1 MPCLFLQLP
10 MRLLH
15 ALNNTCRKCKEFFW
29 ITLIIGIMGT
39 VSSPYIEK
47 VSVNLFISFGRAV
60 SGLFGTLVTFSKAAF
75 YVTAFILVWE
85 SRFGR
90 AVLRP
95 LCAVGRMAL
104 TSYLAVYVICLL
116 LFFDSPY
123 YRNFQISF
131 AMMLGV
137 AIWLFEII
145 WSNLWFTRFRFGPM
159 EWVWRLL
166 TYGYSPIKKAQ

>member
-1 MPCLFLQLP
+1 
-10 MRLLH
+10 
-15 ALNNTCRKCKEFFW
+15 
-29 ITLIIGIMGT
+29 MGT

-104 TSYLAVYVICLL
+104 TNYLAVYVICLL